1 MARKSFLK
9 ILVMSRNMGVFLS
22 TSLIKS
28 LKGQASSNLTL
39 ELIYLH
45 AMQIFTATTHMGWRD
60 NVMISSKASKV
71 GTLIEIQR
79 SIV

>member
-1 MARKSFLK
+1 MAHKSFLK
-9 ILVMSRNMGVFLS
+9 ISIMSRNMGVFLS

-28 LKGQASSNLTL
+28 LKNQASSSLTL

-45 AMQIFTATTHMGWRD
+45 AMQIFTATHMGWRD
-60 NVMISSKASKV
+60 YVMIRGKASKA
-71 GTLIEIQR
+71 GTIIEIQR